1 MDAILD
7 NLLILTIFFPVAA
20 SLFIFV
26 LPDDAKNTIRCLLYT
41 SRCV

>member
-20 SLFIFV
+20 SLLMILNTVFV
-26 LPDDAKNTIRCLLYT
+26 PRQDAKVTADG
-41 SRCV
+41 